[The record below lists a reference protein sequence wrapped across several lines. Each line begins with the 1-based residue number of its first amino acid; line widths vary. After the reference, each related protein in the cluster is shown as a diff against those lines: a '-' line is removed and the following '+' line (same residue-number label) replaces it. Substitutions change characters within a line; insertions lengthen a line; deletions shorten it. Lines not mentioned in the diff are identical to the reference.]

1 MIEAVVDASVVLRWA
16 FEDEADRV
24 GAMGVE
30 QALRDA
36 RLHAVEPPLFL
47 LEVAAALERGI
58 RERRIDRP
66 RSDAVLGALASV
78 SFEEV
83 DPHEFAAAAFRL
95 ALATGLRVPDAA
107 YIEVARVRHAT
118 LITAD
123 RRQLEAAEHLG
134 IPAVALADL
143 PPL

>member
-1 MIEAVVDASVVLRWA
+1 MIEAVIDASVVLRWA

-24 GAMGVE
+24 GAVRVE

-66 RSDAVLGALASV
+66 RSAAVLGALGSV

-83 DPHEFAAAAFRL
+83 DPHEFAAAAFGL
-95 ALATGLRVPDAA
+95 ALTTGLRVPDAA
-107 YIEVARVRHAT
+107 YVEVARIRAAT

-123 RRQLEAAEHLG
+123 RRQLEAAEQLG
-134 IPAVALADL
+134 IPVVALADL

>member
-1 MIEAVVDASVVLRWA
+1 MIEAVIDASVVLRWA

-24 GAMGVE
+24 GAMHVE
-30 QALRDA
+30 QALKDA

-66 RSDAVLGALASV
+66 RSDAVMGALGLVA
-78 SFEEV
+78 FEEV
-83 DPHEFAAAAFRL
+83 DPHEFAAAAFGL

-107 YIEVARVRHAT
+107 YVEVARVREAT

-123 RRQLEAAEHLG
+123 RRQLEAAELLG
-134 IPAVALADL
+134 VPVVALSDL
-143 PPL
+143 PPW

>member
-1 MIEAVVDASVVLRWA
+1 MIEAVIDASVVLRWA

-24 GAMGVE
+24 GADGVE

-58 RERRIDRP
+58 RERRIGRA
-66 RSDAVLGALASV
+66 RSDAVMSALGSV

-83 DPHEFAAAAFRL
+83 DPHAFAAAALRL

-107 YIEVARVRHAT
+107 YVEVARVRQAT
-118 LITAD
+118 LVTAD
-123 RRQLEAAEHLG
+123 RRQLEAAEQLG
-134 IPAVALADL
+134 IPAVALSDL
-143 PPL
+143 PPW

>member
-1 MIEAVVDASVVLRWA
+1 MIDAVIDASVVLRWA

-24 GAMGVE
+24 GAMRVE
-30 QALRDA
+30 QALREA
-36 RLHAVEPPLFL
+36 RLNAVEPPLFL

-58 RERRIDRP
+58 RERRIDRR
-66 RSDAVLGALASV
+66 RSDAVMGALGSV

-83 DPHEFAAAAFRL
+83 DPHLFAAAAFGL

-107 YIEVARVRHAT
+107 YVEVARVRHAT

-123 RRQLEAAEHLG
+123 RRQLEAADQLG
-134 IPAVALADL
+134 VPAAALSDL
-143 PPL
+143 PPW

>member
-1 MIEAVVDASVVLRWA
+1 MIEAVIDASVVLRWA
-16 FEDEADRV
+16 FEDEADQV
-24 GAMGVE
+24 GAMRVE

-66 RSDAVLGALASV
+66 RSDAVMGALGLVA
-78 SFEEV
+78 FEEV
-83 DPHEFAAAAFRL
+83 DPHEFAAAAFGL

-107 YIEVARVRHAT
+107 YVEVARVREAT

-123 RRQLEAAEHLG
+123 RRQLEAAELLG
-134 IPAVALADL
+134 VPVVALSDL
-143 PPL
+143 PPW

>member
-1 MIEAVVDASVVLRWA
+1 MIDAVIDASVVLRWA

-24 GAMGVE
+24 GAMRVE
-30 QALRDA
+30 QALKDA

-66 RSDAVLGALASV
+66 RSEAVMGALGSV

-83 DPHEFAAAAFRL
+83 DPHLFAAAAFGL

-107 YIEVARVRHAT
+107 YVEVARVREAT

-123 RRQLEAAEHLG
+123 RRQLEAAELLG
-134 IPAVALADL
+134 VPAVALFDL
-143 PPL
+143 PPW

>member
-1 MIEAVVDASVVLRWA
+1 MIEAVIDASVVLRWA

-24 GAMGVE
+24 GAASVE

-58 RERRIDRP
+58 RERRIDRT
-66 RSDAVLGALASV
+66 RSDAVMHALGAV

-95 ALATGLRVPDAA
+95 ALATGLRVPGAA
-107 YIEVARVRHAT
+107 YVEVARVRHAT
-118 LITAD
+118 LVTAD
-123 RRQLEAAEHLG
+123 RRQLLAAEQLG
-134 IPAVALADL
+134 IPAVALSDL
-143 PPL
+143 PPW

>member
-1 MIEAVVDASVVLRWA
+1 MIDAVIDASVVLRWA

-24 GAMGVE
+24 GAMRVE
-30 QALRDA
+30 QALREA

-66 RSDAVLGALASV
+66 RSDAVMGALGSV

-83 DPHEFAAAAFRL
+83 DPHLFAAAAFGL

-107 YIEVARVRHAT
+107 YVEVARVREAT

-123 RRQLEAAEHLG
+123 RRQLEAAELLG
-134 IPAVALADL
+134 VPVVSLADL
-143 PPL
+143 PPW

>member
-1 MIEAVVDASVVLRWA
+1 MIEAVIDASVVLRWA

-24 GAMGVE
+24 GAMRVE

-66 RSDAVLGALASV
+66 RSDAVMGALGLVA
-78 SFEEV
+78 FEEV
-83 DPHEFAAAAFRL
+83 DPHEFAAVAFGL

-107 YIEVARVRHAT
+107 YVEVARVREAT

-123 RRQLEAAEHLG
+123 RRQLEAAELLG
-134 IPAVALADL
+134 VPVVALSDL
-143 PPL
+143 PPW

>member
-1 MIEAVVDASVVLRWA
+1 MIEAVIDASVVLRWA

-24 GAMGVE
+24 GAMRVE

-66 RSDAVLGALASV
+66 RSDAVMGALGLVA
-78 SFEEV
+78 FEEV
-83 DPHEFAAAAFRL
+83 DPHEFAAAAFGL

-107 YIEVARVRHAT
+107 YVEVARVREAT

-123 RRQLEAAEHLG
+123 RRQLEAAELLG
-134 IPAVALADL
+134 VPVVALSDL
-143 PPL
+143 PPW

>member
-1 MIEAVVDASVVLRWA
+1 MIEAVIDASVVLRWA

-24 GAMGVE
+24 GAMRVE
-30 QALRDA
+30 QALKDA

-66 RSDAVLGALASV
+66 RSDAVMGALGLVA
-78 SFEEV
+78 FEEV
-83 DPHEFAAAAFRL
+83 DPHEFAAAAFGL

-107 YIEVARVRHAT
+107 YVEVARVREAT

-123 RRQLEAAEHLG
+123 RRQLEAAELLG
-134 IPAVALADL
+134 VPVVALSDL
-143 PPL
+143 PPW

>member
-1 MIEAVVDASVVLRWA
+1 MIEAVIDASVVLRWA

-24 GAMGVE
+24 GAVGVE

-36 RLHAVEPPLFL
+36 RFHAVEPPLFL

-58 RERRIDRP
+58 RERRIDRT
-66 RSDAVLGALASV
+66 RSDAVMGALGAV
-78 SFEEV
+78 SLEEI
-83 DPHEFAAAAFRL
+83 DPHGFAAAAFGL

-107 YIEVARVRHAT
+107 YVEVARVRHAT

-123 RRQLEAAEHLG
+123 RRQLQAAEQLG

-143 PPL
+143 PPW

>member
-1 MIEAVVDASVVLRWA
+1 MIEAVLDASVVLRWA

-24 GAMGVE
+24 GALRVE
-30 QALRDA
+30 QALRES

-58 RERRIDRP
+58 RERRIDRL
-66 RSDAVLGALASV
+66 RADAVLGALTSV

-83 DPHEFAAAAFRL
+83 DPHAFAAAAFRL
-95 ALATGLRVPDAA
+95 ALETDLRVPDAA
-107 YIEVARVRHAT
+107 YVEVARVRHAI

-123 RRQLEAAEHLG
+123 RRQLAAAERRG
-134 IPAVALADL
+134 IAAIALADL
-143 PPL
+143 PPP

>member
-1 MIEAVVDASVVLRWA
+1 MIDAVIDASVVLRWA

-24 GAMGVE
+24 GAMRVE
-30 QALRDA
+30 QALREA

-66 RSDAVLGALASV
+66 RSDAIMGALGSV

-83 DPHEFAAAAFRL
+83 DPHLFAAAAFGL
-95 ALATGLRVPDAA
+95 ALASGLRVPDAA
-107 YIEVARVRHAT
+107 YVEVARVRHAT

-123 RRQLEAAEHLG
+123 RRQLEAADQLG
-134 IPAVALADL
+134 VPAAALSDL
-143 PPL
+143 PPW

>member
-1 MIEAVVDASVVLRWA
+1 MIEAVIDASVVLRWA

-24 GAMGVE
+24 GAMRVE
-30 QALRDA
+30 QALKDA

-66 RSDAVLGALASV
+66 RSDAVMGALGLVA
-78 SFEEV
+78 FEEV
-83 DPHEFAAAAFRL
+83 DPHEFAAAAFGL

-107 YIEVARVRHAT
+107 YVQVARVREAT

-123 RRQLEAAEHLG
+123 RRQLEAAELLG
-134 IPAVALADL
+134 VPVVALSDL
-143 PPL
+143 PPW